1 MRSSYLQLVDPQRT
15 FALALIGALFAF
27 LMIPEIAFAT
37 DSDVTDTIN
46 EGFDFMKLFFKG
58 LIYMLMLAA
67 LVGYMYLLVK
77 SMLDWKD
84 DNKRDANGGSI
95 VMVFFIGLGIMTI
108 VFLVGEK
115 ALDYVENK
123 VTITAAISPSETIQV
138 VSQYAQ
144 SIPLLIG

>member
-1 MRSSYLQLVDPQRT
+1 MRSSSMQFIDSQRT
-15 FALALIGALFAF
+15 FALALLGALFVF
-27 LMIPEIAFAT
+27 LMIPEIAFAA

-67 LVGYMYLLVK
+67 LVVYMYLLVK

>member
-1 MRSSYLQLVDPQRT
+1 MRSSYWQLIDLQRT

-27 LMIPEIAFAT
+27 LMIPEIAFAA
-37 DSDVTDTIN
+37 DSDVTATIN

-58 LIYMLMLAA
+58 LVYMLMLAA
-67 LVGYMYLLVK
+67 LIGYMYLLVK

-84 DNKRDANGGSI
+84 ENKRDANGGSI

-115 ALDYVENK
+115 ALDYIDNK
-123 VTITAAISPSETIQV
+123 VTITASISPSEIIQV
-138 VSQYAQ
+138 ASQYAH
-144 SIPLLIG
+144 SIPQLLG